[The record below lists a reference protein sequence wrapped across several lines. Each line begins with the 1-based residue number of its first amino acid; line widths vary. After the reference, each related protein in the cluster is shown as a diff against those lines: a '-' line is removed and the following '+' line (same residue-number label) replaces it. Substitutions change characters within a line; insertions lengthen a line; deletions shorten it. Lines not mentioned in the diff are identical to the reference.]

1 MGLQDALKKFSD
13 EVKDLA
19 TLTVTT
25 YTGSL
30 SQAVNA
36 ETGEIDW
43 DKFRPDSGE
52 LQMVAATQIK
62 ADYDTVNFRAASAGG
77 DNVAEMILVHQAAV
91 ETAQNGRASLLKLL
105 SGTLSGL
112 G

>member
-1 MGLQDALKKFSD
+1 MGLKDALKKFSD
-13 EVKDLA
+13 EVKDLS

-25 YTGSL
+25 YTGTL
-30 SQAVNA
+30 TQAIDA
-36 ETGEIDW
+36 ETGEINW

-52 LQMVAATQIK
+52 LKMIAATQIK
-62 ADYDTVNFRAASAGG
+62 ADYDTVNFRAAAAEG

-105 SGTLSGL
+105 SGTLTSL
-112 G
+112 T